1 MPENFGADAN
11 ARFSPPWLWVWF
23 NLNFVKKDIWHF
35 CCFIIV
41 LSSMF
46 DSSEKA
52 AMKAIDKP
60 TEIHLQN

>member
-1 MPENFGADAN
+1 
-11 ARFSPPWLWVWF
+11 
-23 NLNFVKKDIWHF
+23 
-35 CCFIIV
+35 
-41 LSSMF
+41 MF